1 VSITPAV
8 VRRAQGAY
16 SKYKEHLEEE
26 QRNKEMRKKQLL
38 ERKQRQLEEEKKKKE
53 EEKKKELRHL
63 ESEQLQKQEHE
74 ISVAET
80 KQRKALSASG
90 VLLQEAEGKLS
101 DTIKAG
107 NMDQISVAH
116 AMLEIARK
124 WMSEATIE
132 LSALAVC

>member
-1 VSITPAV
+1 MQTTATG
-8 VRRAQGAY
+8 RG
-16 SKYKEHLEEE
+16 
-26 QRNKEMRKKQLL
+26 
-38 ERKQRQLEEEKKKKE
+38 KE
-53 EEKKKELRHL
+53 EEKKKELRRL

-80 KQRKALSASG
+80 EQWKALSASG

-101 DTIKAG
+101 DAIKAG

-124 WMSEATIE
+124 RMSEATTE
-132 LSALAVC
+132 LSALAVKRKRCVDKKKRHVDSSLHNESLPTKKVKCSNRDRE